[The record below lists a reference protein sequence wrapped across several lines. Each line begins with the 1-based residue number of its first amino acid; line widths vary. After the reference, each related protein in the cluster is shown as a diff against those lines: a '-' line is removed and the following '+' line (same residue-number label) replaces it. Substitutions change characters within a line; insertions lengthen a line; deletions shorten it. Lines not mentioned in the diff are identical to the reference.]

1 MLFPLSNQ
9 TQFTLKHILII
20 KKLIFLYKVTGLKVL
35 FLYVSLPINMYLI
48 YMYRHV
54 EDINETTVMIISCK
68 QEGQLSNQLKFYPQ
82 LYINQILTKQVPIF
96 LIYVFLESPTMT
108 CLLVSIKLGMAG
120 SMVWRNS
127 IPRAMSM
134 ANLRA

>member
-1 MLFPLSNQ
+1 
-9 TQFTLKHILII
+9 
-20 KKLIFLYKVTGLKVL
+20 
-35 FLYVSLPINMYLI
+35 
-48 YMYRHV
+48 MYRHIK
-54 EDINETTVMIISCK
+54 DINETKVMIISCK
-68 QEGQLSNQLKFYPQ
+68 QEGQISYQLK
-82 LYINQILTKQVPIF
+82 LTHSFTYSFKIDQNLRKQVPIF